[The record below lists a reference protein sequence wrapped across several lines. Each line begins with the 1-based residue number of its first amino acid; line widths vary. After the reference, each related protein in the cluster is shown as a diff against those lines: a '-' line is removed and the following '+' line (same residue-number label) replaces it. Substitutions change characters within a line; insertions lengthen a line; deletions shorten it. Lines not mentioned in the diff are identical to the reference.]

1 MEFSKEELEQYFE
14 YHTGKPD
21 VLLNKKTGHEFT
33 NIKEKDRIR
42 FRSTRVYIS
51 AVIWQLY
58 YGDLAKDDYIK
69 LRDKSKNV
77 SLDNLTRYTAKEVNE
92 VISAKKNME
101 WGKLFYYENG
111 NLYWKVENLSLHN
124 RGLRVN
130 NKVGDPVRYH
140 TNNEGYAMIS
150 IKTKGGKRSH
160 SYHRVLWEVV
170 NGKIE
175 DNLTIDHINGNRADN
190 RIENLRLVPKTVNA
204 RNVKLLVNNTSG
216 VAGVHFSTDNYW
228 VARYNDINGVR
239 RTKKFSVKKLG
250 NKGAFDAAVAYRKA
264 KIEELNRYYGEDGY
278 TERHGTPLEE
288 EQ

>member
-1 MEFSKEELEQYFE
+1 MFSKEDLAERYEIDSNNPA
-14 YHTGKPD
+14 TIID
-21 VLLNKKTGHEFT
+21 KKTGIVRTKVMESDVLRFGRT
-33 NIKEKDRIR
+33 RIKAC
-42 FRSTRVYIS
+42 V
-51 AVIWQLY
+51 VMWQLWHGNLTE
-58 YGDLAKDDYIK
+58 GDHIK
-69 LRDKSKNV
+69 LIDRSKPVSPDNV
-77 SLDNLTRYTAKEVNE
+77 IRYTSKEICEITN
-92 VISAKKNME
+92 AKKNME

-111 NLYWKVENLSLHN
+111 NLYWKVENLSLN
-124 RGLRVN
+124 NSGLRVN
-130 NKVGDPVRYH
+130 NKVGDPVRYY
-140 TNNEGYAMIS
+140 TNNQGYAMIS
-150 IKTKGGKRSH
+150 INTKSGRRSH
-160 SYHRVLWEVV
+160 AYHRVLWEVV

-175 DNLTIDHINGNRADN
+175 DNLTIDHINGNRTDN

-264 KIEELNRYYGEDGY
+264 KIEELNEYYGENGY
-278 TERHGTPLEE
+278 TERHGTLLEE